1 MQLPASAY
9 SLAMLDDML
18 MIGESALIL
27 ELSTQRVRQL
37 TEAGLLRSMRTSY
50 GVRIFL
56 RSDVLELK
64 ARREAQK
71 EGRAHVR

>member
-1 MQLPASAY
+1 MLLPSSAY

-37 TEAGLLRSMRTSY
+37 TEAGLLRFMRTSN

-56 RSDVLELK
+56 RSDVIELK
-64 ARREAQK
+64 ARREAK
-71 EGRAHVR
+71 KDGTAHVR